1 MKRDKKMFVD
11 GYASIYKYNRKVS
24 SFQAVKNATEM
35 SDLIL
40 IGKLGFDETS
50 KRQSDIEFAESVNR
64 SLSLK
69 IRTRLRREWCRQEY
83 CLVINGYLYDVIT
96 IDEDR
101 LNGLCFWYLEEV
113 RQIAE

>member
-11 GYASIYKYNRKVS
+11 GYASICQYNRKSS
-24 SFQAVKNATEM
+24 SFQAVKNVTDK

-50 KRQSDIEFAESVNR
+50 KRQSDIEFAEAVNR

-69 IRTRLRREWCRQEY
+69 IRTRLHKDWCKQEY
-83 CLVINGYLYDVIT
+83 CLIINDYLYDVIT

-113 RQIAE
+113 RQIAG